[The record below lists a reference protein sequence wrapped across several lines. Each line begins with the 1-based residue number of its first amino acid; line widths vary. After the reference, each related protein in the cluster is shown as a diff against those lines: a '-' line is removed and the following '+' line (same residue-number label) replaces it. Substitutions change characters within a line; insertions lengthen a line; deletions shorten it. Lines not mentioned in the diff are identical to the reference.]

1 MTYEHIDFS
10 PLQLYV
16 TENRSAVLC
25 VSDVESL
32 LPPQSSGGDK
42 CCFVPFLVHL
52 CTNFPLFIIS
62 RIESLERE
70 CVM

>member
-1 MTYEHIDFS
+1 MAYEHIDFS

-16 TENRSAVLC
+16 TENSSAVLC
-25 VSDVESL
+25 VSDVDSL

-52 CTNFPLFIIS
+52 CTKRSTFYNQ
-62 RIESLERE
+62 
-70 CVM
+70 